1 MSLRAA
7 CAVPAIMLLA
17 GLAGQAAA
25 HTKSTSYSN
34 WRIEGAEVHLSF
46 TVPLIEAA
54 RLNEPGETQPP
65 NERIED
71 YLSKRLTVNAEGK
84 ACPLTA
90 APRPL
95 TATAQF
101 RRFEMS
107 YRCPANQHIA
117 LHSEVFVDLVP
128 SHVSLAQIRTGDGRV
143 IQQLFTKDDQTWV
156 TSGKDASMRDAG
168 FLRYVQMGIMHI
180 FTGID
185 HMSFLLGLVLIS
197 RRLRDLVYAVTGFT
211 IGHSATLALAVS
223 GIIRPHAEFI
233 DALVALTIAM
243 IGAENVAVATHRP
256 GIVAGGL
263 AGILLLMAIG
273 SFLGFGALPWL
284 LLLGAGLFAANY
296 LMLSGHLREAARL
309 RIVVTVVFGLIHG
322 FGFAADLLELR
333 LPSGQ
338 LVSILLG
345 FNLGVEIG
353 QLTLV
358 LAALGLVALLVRA
371 KLALPRPIV
380 VDTVSAGLVG
390 LGMYWFISRS
400 YVS

>member
-1 MSLRAA
+1 MKPRTARAA
-7 CAVPAIMLLA
+7 AAIVLLA
-17 GLAGQAAA
+17 GLAGPAAA

-34 WRIEGAEVHLSF
+34 WRIEGREVHLSF
-46 TVPLIEAA
+46 TAPLIETA
-54 RLNEPGETQPP
+54 RLDEPGETQPP

-71 YLSKRLTVNAEGK
+71 YLSKRLTVSTDDER
-84 ACPLTA
+84 CTLTA
-90 APRPL
+90 PPRPL
-95 TATAQF
+95 TASAQF

-107 YRCPANQHIA
+107 YHCPGEKPIA
-117 LHSEVFVDLVP
+117 LHSEAFLDLVP
-128 SHVSLAQIRTGDGRV
+128 SHVSLAQIQTSDGRL
-143 IQQLFTKDDQTWV
+143 IQQLFTKDHQTFA
-156 TSGKDASMRDAG
+156 TSGYDESMRDAG

-197 RRLRDLVYAVTGFT
+197 RRLRDLVFAVTGFT
-211 IGHSATLALAVS
+211 IGHSATLALAVT

-243 IGAENVAVATHRP
+243 IGAENIAVATHRP

-263 AGILLLMAIG
+263 AGMLLLMAAG
-273 SFLGFGALPWL
+273 SFLGFGGLPSL
-284 LLLGAGLFAANY
+284 ILLGAGLFAANY
-296 LMLSGHLREAARL
+296 LMLSGHLRDAARL
-309 RIVVTVVFGLIHG
+309 RIVVTIVFGLIHG

-338 LVSILLG
+338 LFSILLG
-345 FNLGVEIG
+345 FNLGVETG

-358 LAALGLVALLVRA
+358 LAALGAVALLRRA

-390 LGMYWFISRS
+390 LGVYWFIGRS
-400 YVS
+400 YV

>member
-1 MSLRAA
+1 VTLRAA
-7 CAVPAIMLLA
+7 GALA
-17 GLAGQAAA
+17 ALMVLAGQAAA

-34 WRIEGAEVHLSF
+34 WRVEGTDVHLTF
-46 TVPLIEAA
+46 TLPLIESA

-71 YLSKRLTVNAEGK
+71 YLAKRLAVSAEGK

-90 APRPL
+90 SPRPL

-101 RRFEMS
+101 RRFEMN
-107 YRCPANQHIA
+107 YRCPGDQRIA

-128 SHVSLAQIRTGDGRV
+128 SHVSLAQIHTSDGRL
-143 IQQLFTKDDQTWV
+143 IQQLFTKDDRTLAM
-156 TSGKDASMRDAG
+156 SGKGDSMRDAG

-211 IGHSATLALAVS
+211 IGHSATLALAVT

-256 GIVAGGL
+256 GLVAGGL

-273 SFLGFGALPWL
+273 SFFGFGALPAL
-284 LLLGAGLFAANY
+284 LLLGAGLFVANY

-333 LPSGQ
+333 LPRGQ
-338 LVSILLG
+338 LVSILFG

-358 LAALGLVALLVRA
+358 LAVLGLVALLVRA

-400 YVS
+400 YVT

>member
-1 MSLRAA
+1 MRPGTARAVA
-7 CAVPAIMLLA
+7 AIVLLA
-17 GLAGQAAA
+17 GLAGPAAA

-34 WRIEGAEVHLSF
+34 WRIEGREVHLSF
-46 TVPLIEAA
+46 TAPLIETA
-54 RLNEPGETQPP
+54 RLNEPGEIQPP

-71 YLSKRLTVNAEGK
+71 YLSKRLNASADDEM
-84 ACPLTA
+84 CTLTA
-90 APRPL
+90 PPRPL
-95 TATAQF
+95 TASAQF

-107 YRCPANQHIA
+107 YHCPGNKAIA
-117 LHSEVFVDLVP
+117 LHSEAFLDLVP
-128 SHVSLAQIRTGDGRV
+128 SHVSLAQIQSSDGRL
-143 IQQLFTKDDQTWV
+143 IQQLFTKDHQTFAM
-156 TSGKDASMRDAG
+156 SGKDESMRDAG

-197 RRLRDLVYAVTGFT
+197 RRLRDLVFAVTGFT
-211 IGHSATLALAVS
+211 IGHSATLALAVT

-243 IGAENVAVATHRP
+243 IGAENIAVATHRP

-263 AGILLLMAIG
+263 GGMLLLMAAG
-273 SFLGFGALPWL
+273 SFLGLGGLPSL
-284 LLLGAGLFAANY
+284 ILLGAGLFAANY
-296 LMLSGHLREAARL
+296 LMLSGHLRDAARL
-309 RIVVTVVFGLIHG
+309 RIVVTIVFGLIHG

-338 LVSILLG
+338 LFSILLG

-358 LAALGLVALLVRA
+358 LAALGAVVLLRRA

-390 LGMYWFISRS
+390 LGVYWFIGRS
-400 YVS
+400 YV

>member
-1 MSLRAA
+1 MRPRTARAVA
-7 CAVPAIMLLA
+7 AIVLLA
-17 GLAGQAAA
+17 GLVGPAAA

-34 WRIEGAEVHLSF
+34 WRIEGREVHLSF
-46 TVPLIEAA
+46 TAPLIETA

-65 NERIED
+65 DERIED
-71 YLSKRLTVNAEGK
+71 YLSKRLSASADDEMCT
-84 ACPLTA
+84 LTA
-90 APRPL
+90 PPRPL
-95 TATAQF
+95 TASAQF

-107 YRCPANQHIA
+107 YHCPGDKPIT
-117 LHSEVFVDLVP
+117 LHSEAFLDLVP
-128 SHVSLAQIRTGDGRV
+128 SHVSLAQIQTSDGRL
-143 IQQLFTKDDQTWV
+143 IQQLFTKDHQTFA
-156 TSGKDASMRDAG
+156 TSGKDESMRDAG

-197 RRLRDLVYAVTGFT
+197 RRLRDLVFAVTGFT
-211 IGHSATLALAVS
+211 IGHSATLALAVT

-243 IGAENVAVATHRP
+243 IGAENIAVATHRP

-263 AGILLLMAIG
+263 AGMLLLMAAG
-273 SFLGFGALPWL
+273 SFLGFGRLPSL
-284 LLLGAGLFAANY
+284 ILLGAGLFAANY
-296 LMLSGHLREAARL
+296 LMLSGHLRDAARL
-309 RIVVTVVFGLIHG
+309 RIVVTIVFGLIHG

-338 LVSILLG
+338 LFSILLG

-358 LAALGLVALLVRA
+358 LAALGAVVLLRRA

-390 LGMYWFISRS
+390 LGVYWFIGRS
-400 YVS
+400 YV

>member
-7 CAVPAIMLLA
+7 GALPAILLLA

-46 TVPLIEAA
+46 TVPLIESA

-71 YLSKRLTVNAEGK
+71 YLSKRLTVSADGI

-90 APRPL
+90 PPRPL

-107 YRCPANQHIA
+107 YRCPGDEHIA
-117 LHSEVFVDLVP
+117 LHSEVFIDLVP
-128 SHVSLAQIRTGDGRV
+128 SHVSLAQIHTSDGRL
-143 IQQLFTKDDQTWV
+143 IQQLFTKDDRTLA
-156 TSGKDASMRDAG
+156 TSGKDESMRDAG

-211 IGHSATLALAVS
+211 IGHSATLALAVT
-223 GIIRPHAEFI
+223 GVIRPHTEFI

-273 SFLGFGALPWL
+273 SFLGFGGLPVL

-309 RIVVTVVFGLIHG
+309 RIVVTIVFGLIHG

-358 LAALGLVALLVRA
+358 LAALGVVALLVRA

-390 LGMYWFISRS
+390 LGMYWFISRNF
-400 YVS
+400 VS